1 MSDELIINIKVAP
14 RSSRPGIAGPY
25 KDGLK
30 VKLSSPP
37 VEGRANK
44 ELIAILAKEFRIP
57 KKNVEIIRGKRS
69 KNKVVRLT
77 GVTGNR

>member
-1 MSDELIINIKVAP
+1 
-14 RSSRPGIAGPY
+14 SRPGIAGPY